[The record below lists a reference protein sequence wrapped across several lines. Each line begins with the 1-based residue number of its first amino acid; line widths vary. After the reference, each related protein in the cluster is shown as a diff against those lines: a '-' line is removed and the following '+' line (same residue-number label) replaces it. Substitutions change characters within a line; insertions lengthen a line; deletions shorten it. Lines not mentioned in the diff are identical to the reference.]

1 MSETPTP
8 TPETSLCSVGRFAA
22 GEDPVKREQILD
34 GARSVFMRMGFDAAS
49 MNDVTRE
56 AGVSK
61 GTIYVYFDSKE
72 ELFGA
77 LIEREKGRFTE
88 FLRDILAESS
98 DVRDGLHRFGIAFAR
113 HIIKSDMI
121 PAMRILLGVVDRMP
135 GLCKR
140 FFASAPANART
151 VLRTY
156 IEQQVEAGALKV
168 EDTDLAARQF
178 IELATGQFFRQRL
191 FGEMVTPPEEAE
203 IEYVVDSGLKVFMA
217 AYGPEGRPAG

>member
-1 MSETPTP
+1 MSETPNP
-8 TPETSLCSVGRFAA
+8 IPETSLCSVGRFAA

-34 GARSVFMRMGFDAAS
+34 GARAVFMRMGFDAAS

-88 FLRDILAESS
+88 FLRDILAESN
-98 DVRDGLHRFGIAFAR
+98 DVRDGLRRFGIAFAQ

-151 VLRTY
+151 VLRTF

-168 EDTDLAARQF
+168 EDTDLAAWQY

-191 FGEMVTPPEEAE
+191 FGEMTVPPEETE

-217 AYGPEGRPAG
+217 AYGAEVRADG

>member
-1 MSETPTP
+1 MDETPIP
-8 TPETSLCSVGRFAA
+8 AADPNACSAGRFAA

-77 LIEREKGRFTE
+77 LIEREKGRFTG
-88 FLRDILAESS
+88 FLRDILAES
-98 DVRDGLHRFGIAFAR
+98 DNVHDGLRRFGIVFAR
-113 HIIKSDMI
+113 HIIESDMI

-151 VLRTY
+151 VLRAF
-156 IEQQVEAGALKV
+156 IEQQVEAGTLKV
-168 EDTDLAARQF
+168 EDTDLAAYQY

-191 FGEMVTPPEEAE
+191 FGEMTAPPEEAE

-217 AYGPEGRPAG
+217 AYGSQARTTD